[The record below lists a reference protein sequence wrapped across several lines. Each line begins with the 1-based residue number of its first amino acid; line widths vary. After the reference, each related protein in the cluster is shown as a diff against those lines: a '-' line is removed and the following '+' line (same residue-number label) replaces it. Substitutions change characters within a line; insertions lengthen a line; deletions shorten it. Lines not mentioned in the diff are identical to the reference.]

1 MTGGQ
6 VARRRS
12 TPSELH
18 DEDYPAYTMGR
29 AADLLG
35 VQPAFLRSLDATGL
49 LTPNR
54 SAGGQRRYSRAE
66 LALAMRVRMLLDENI
81 PLIAAIRII
90 NLERQLEAARRRI
103 LRLESYGLENRGT
116 ST

>member
-1 MTGGQ
+1 MT
-6 VARRRS
+6 RRQGIPR
-12 TPSELH
+12 ELH

-54 SAGGQRRYSRAE
+54 SAGGQRRYSRAD
-66 LALAMRVRMLLDENI
+66 LALAMRVRALLDENM
-81 PLIAAIRII
+81 PLIAAIRIV

-103 LRLESYGLENRGT
+103 LHLEGSINSTEN
-116 ST
+116 SK

>member
-1 MTGGQ
+1 VT
-6 VARRRS
+6 RRPS
-12 TPSELH
+12 TPGELH

-29 AADLLG
+29 AAELLG
-35 VQPAFLRSLDATGL
+35 VQPAFLRSLDASGL

-66 LALAMRVRMLLDENI
+66 LELAMRVRALLDENM
-81 PLIAAIRII
+81 PLTAAVRIV
-90 NLERQLEAARRRI
+90 NLEHQLEVARRHI
-103 LRLESYGLENRGT
+103 LHLEGSRNSTEN